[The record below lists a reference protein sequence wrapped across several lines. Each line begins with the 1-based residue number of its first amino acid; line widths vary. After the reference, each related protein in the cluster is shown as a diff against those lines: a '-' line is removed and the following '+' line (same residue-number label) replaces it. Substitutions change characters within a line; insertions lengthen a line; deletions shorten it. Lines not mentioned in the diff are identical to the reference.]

1 MSRWCKDGRR
11 RFLSFL
17 GSFVNDSQPG
27 GPGALEQITKK
38 NLLPCDGPCA
48 RFILARACSAQGALE
63 GPKPFLPFWNT
74 QPTAGCVMSQFS
86 IQNAC
91 IRTKTFRRS
100 GCSQCWKLGNAIS
113 RRGNWGPHMNPTTM
127 WLSRHA
133 GTHTAC
139 AGRPGPSGP
148 SGFVR
153 ASKLWHGL
161 AWTGLGR
168 RSRLVDPEGHDV
180 ERWDENPDTGPNPF
194 AMPK

>member
-27 GPGALEQITKK
+27 GPGALEQITKKK

-86 IQNAC
+86 LQNAC

-113 RRGNWGPHMNPTTM
+113 RRGNWGPHRNPTSM
-127 WLSRHA
+127 WLSKHA
-133 GTHTAC
+133 GTTQLAQDL
-139 AGRPGPSGP
+139 
-148 SGFVR
+148 R
-153 ASKLWHGL
+153 ASGRAKLWH
-161 AWTGLGR
+161 
-168 RSRLVDPEGHDV
+168 
-180 ERWDENPDTGPNPF
+180 
-194 AMPK
+194 